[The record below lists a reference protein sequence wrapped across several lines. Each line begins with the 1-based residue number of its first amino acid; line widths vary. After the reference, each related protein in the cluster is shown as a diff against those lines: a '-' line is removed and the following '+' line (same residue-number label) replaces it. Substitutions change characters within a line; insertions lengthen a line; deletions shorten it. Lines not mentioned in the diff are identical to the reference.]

1 MAHWNRTPLP
11 LRSRQHGLGALGWLV
26 VLAIASF
33 ALTCFFRIG
42 PVYLEYWQTKQAVD
56 EVLSGENAS
65 GMSKDQIIS
74 SLQKLFVVNR
84 IESITLKDFRFE
96 QTKEGY
102 VVDASYEKRVPL
114 VANIDVVVK
123 FNNFKYNLSGAK

>member
-1 MAHWNRTPLP
+1 MAYWSRTPLP

-42 PVYLEYWQTKQAVD
+42 PVYLEYWQAKKAVD
-56 EVLSGENAS
+56 EVFADGRAAGQSR
-65 GMSKDQIIS
+65 DQLKA
-74 SLQKLFVVNR
+74 SLQRFMDVNR
-84 IESITLKDFRFE
+84 IEVITLKDIRFE
-96 QTKEGY
+96 QTKGGY
-102 VVDASYEKRVPL
+102 IVDASYEKRVPL

-123 FNNFKYNLSGAK
+123 FDNFKYTLSAAE